1 MKKVLCTVM
10 AGAMLVSMT
19 AALSGC
25 KRNNGPDGGDKAVEF
40 VKQATGSDYAT
51 DIMLPELK
59 DSELHIM
66 MSLSY
71 ENIKKLDTE
80 KNPQAQVQST
90 NIWKEVYGTDI
101 VVDVVAES
109 QQTEYLSTAV
119 ASGTSPDI
127 IPANSM
133 TFPLWSAKGL
143 VADIDDEKFAAYF
156 DLEDPVYNKELMDQ
170 FNFQGHPQWAVTSK
184 PDFTYVI
191 YNKTKF
197 YLAGEKTPMDY
208 YQQGSW
214 TWSQF
219 VKTAKA
225 MTSGEDYGFN
235 GWALFPY
242 NSVYPMI
249 NLNDDGTVAL
259 NIDDTKYMS
268 WMTEVYNFYQRD
280 KAGRLD
286 YNLQSWETTFPQG
299 TDAMV
304 ITNLG
309 HYERMVKVAKE
320 LEGDE
325 FGIAP
330 LPIFD
335 KGGETERIVP
345 ASLWGYSISSGAQH
359 PEAAA
364 TYIRLETMVS
374 QNIKKAHPGYGYLDN
389 VLTDEE
395 KQMLED
401 TSTDKWFIEKI
412 LGIGDCYNIIDTKLV
427 PPIYYNVNETSVQS
441 EIDQVKP
448 LLQAEVDDYN
458 NDLRDRLA
466 EAE

>member
-1 MKKVLCTVM
+1 MKKVLCIAASAVM
-10 AGAMLVSMT
+10 LIST
-19 AALSGC
+19 ASVLSGC
-25 KRNNGPDGGDKAVEF
+25 KKNTGKTEEKEVQFTIP
-40 VKQATGSDYAT
+40 ATGSDYAK

-59 DSELHIM
+59 NPELHIM
-66 MSLSY
+66 MSMSY
-71 ENIKKLDTE
+71 DNIKKLDTPS
-80 KNPQAQVQST
+80 NPFHQVQAT
-90 NIWKEVYGTDI
+90 NVWKEVYGTDI

-133 TFPLWSAKGL
+133 TYPLWSAKGL
-143 VADIDDEKFAAYF
+143 VADIDDPKFAAYF
-156 DLEDPVYNKELMDQ
+156 DLDSDVFDKSLMDKFQ
-170 FNFQGHPQWAVTSK
+170 FQGHPQWAVTSK
-184 PDFTYVI
+184 PELYYIV

-197 YLAGEKTPMDY
+197 YLAGETTPLEH
-208 YQQGSW
+208 YQNNNWNW
-214 TWSQF
+214 TQF